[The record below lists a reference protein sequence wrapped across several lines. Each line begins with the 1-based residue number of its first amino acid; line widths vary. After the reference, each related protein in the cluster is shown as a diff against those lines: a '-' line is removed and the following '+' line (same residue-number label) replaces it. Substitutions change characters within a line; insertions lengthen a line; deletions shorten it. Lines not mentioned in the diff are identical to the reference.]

1 MTGIFNLGNTQTF
14 RGESIDSFAVEVDT
28 LFNDLDTAVR
38 FLRTESIRP
47 MSGVH
52 HSALAFLER
61 QTYVTEFPRFENFK
75 GADELTFRL
84 EGVVDK
90 IWEKIKGFF
99 KWIYDKIADLFSSAE
114 ETPDV
119 KPEEAKKVVEAVKQA
134 VKAEES
140 AGSSSASKQAVKA
153 EESGGSSASKDEEI
167 SDEAIK
173 KVKTAITKIRPM
185 LRFSKNQDPV
195 TDLEL
200 IKEAIENFKIISTNI
215 IGLMNQEE
223 ISEDVV
229 FNNTNSSK
237 TQAEVDKK
245 GNEKPEGKGVLL
257 YAKFNKIQ
265 FLGVHSGSVEKKY
278 YSLESERED
287 YEIVAMAKSL
297 MEVGVNASLLAKD
310 HKDAMN
316 KVKTD
321 VKAMESKISEKKAD
335 PKLGEKARLVMGV
348 YVALMVTAENMIDTL
363 NKCKSLVKIAT
374 S

>member
-75 GADELTFRL
+75 GGDELTFRM
-84 EGVVDK
+84 EGVVDQ

-140 AGSSSASKQAVKA
+140 
-153 EESGGSSASKDEEI
+153 GGSSVSNDEEKKNQEI

-265 FLGVHSGSVEKKY
+265 FLGVHSGKVEKKY

-348 YVALMVTAENMIDTL
+348 YVALMATASDMIDTL
-363 NKCKSLVKIAT
+363 NKCKSIVKIAT

>member
-75 GADELTFRL
+75 GGDELTFRM
-84 EGVVDK
+84 EGVVDQ

-99 KWIYDKIADLFSSAE
+99 KWIYDKITGLFSSAE

-140 AGSSSASKQAVKA
+140 
-153 EESGGSSASKDEEI
+153 GGSSASNDEEKKNQEI

-265 FLGVHSGSVEKKY
+265 FLGVHSGKVEKKY

-321 VKAMESKISEKKAD
+321 VKALESKISEKKAD

-348 YVALMVTAENMIDTL
+348 YVALMATATDMIDTL

>member
-14 RGESIDSFAVEVDT
+14 RGESIDSFAVELDT
-28 LFNDLDTAVR
+28 LFNDLGTAVR

-61 QTYVTEFPRFENFK
+61 QTYVTHFPRFENSK
-75 GADELTFRL
+75 GVDELTFRM
-84 EGVVDK
+84 EGVIDR
-90 IWEKIKGFF
+90 IWEKIKEFF
-99 KWIYDKIADLFSSAE
+99 KWIYDKITSLFSSAE

-119 KPEEAKKVVEAVKQA
+119 KPEEAKKVVEAVK
-134 VKAEES
+134 AEV
-140 AGSSSASKQAVKA
+140 AKTSSS
-153 EESGGSSASKDEEI
+153 SSDSST
-167 SDEAIK
+167 SDEKKPDLSDETIK
-173 KVKTAITKIRPM
+173 KVRTAIQKIRPM

-195 TDLEL
+195 NDLEL

-245 GNEKPEGKGVLL
+245 GNEKPEGKGTLL

-265 FLGVHSGSVEKKY
+265 FLGVHGSKVEKKY
-278 YSLESERED
+278 YSLQSERED
-287 YEIVAMAKSL
+287 YEIVDMAKSL

-316 KVKTD
+316 KVKSDIKTL
-321 VKAMESKISEKKAD
+321 ESKINEKKAD
-335 PKLGEKARLVMGV
+335 PNLGDKAQLVMGV
-348 YVALMVTAENMIDTL
+348 YVALMATADDMMDTL

>member
-75 GADELTFRL
+75 GGDELTFRM
-84 EGVVDK
+84 EGVVDQ

-119 KPEEAKKVVEAVKQA
+119 KPEEAKKVVEAV
-134 VKAEES
+134 
-140 AGSSSASKQAVKA
+140 KQAVKA

-245 GNEKPEGKGVLL
+245 GNEKPEGKGVLF

-265 FLGVHSGSVEKKY
+265 FLGVHSGKVEKKY

-348 YVALMVTAENMIDTL
+348 YVALMATATDMIDTL

>member
-14 RGESIDSFAVEVDT
+14 RGESIDAFAVEVDT

-61 QTYVTEFPRFENFK
+61 QTYVTHFPRFENSK
-75 GADELTFRL
+75 GVDELTFRM
-84 EGVVDK
+84 EGVIDR
-90 IWEKIKGFF
+90 IWEKIKEFF
-99 KWIYDKIADLFSSAE
+99 KWIYDKITSLFSSAE

-119 KPEEAKKVVEAVKQA
+119 KPEEAKKVVEAVK
-134 VKAEES
+134 AEV
-140 AGSSSASKQAVKA
+140 AKTSSS
-153 EESGGSSASKDEEI
+153 SSSSSSSNTSDEKKPDL
-167 SDEAIK
+167 STEAIK
-173 KVKTAITKIRPM
+173 KVKTAIQKIRPM

-195 TDLEL
+195 NDLEL

-223 ISEDVV
+223 ISEDAV

-245 GNEKPEGKGVLL
+245 GNEKPEGKGTLL

-265 FLGVHSGSVEKKY
+265 FLGVHGGKVEKKY
-278 YSLESERED
+278 YSLQSERED
-287 YEIVAMAKSL
+287 YEIIDMAKSL

-321 VKAMESKISEKKAD
+321 VKALESKISEKKAD

-348 YVALMVTAENMIDTL
+348 YVALMATATDMIDTL
-363 NKCKSLVKIAT
+363 NKCKSLVKIAAE
-374 S
+374 

>member
-75 GADELTFRL
+75 GGDELTFRM
-84 EGVVDK
+84 EGVVDQ

-99 KWIYDKIADLFSSAE
+99 KWIYDKIAGLFSTAE

-140 AGSSSASKQAVKA
+140 
-153 EESGGSSASKDEEI
+153 GGSSASNDEEKKNQEI
-167 SDEAIK
+167 SAEAIK

-316 KVKTD
+316 KVKSD
-321 VKAMESKISEKKAD
+321 VKALESKISEKKAD